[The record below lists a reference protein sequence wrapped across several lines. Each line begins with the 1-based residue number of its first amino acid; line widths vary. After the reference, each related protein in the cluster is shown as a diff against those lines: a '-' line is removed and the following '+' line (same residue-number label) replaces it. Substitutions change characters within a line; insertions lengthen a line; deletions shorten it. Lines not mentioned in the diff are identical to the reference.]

1 MFLLTGERGIGK
13 SRLLEESAE
22 AAERVGVR
30 VAWARA
36 WESEGTPPYWPWA
49 QVLRSEAAGITDRD
63 LAARLGAGGA
73 QLSRLL
79 PELDPRVAGLTAAPV
94 SELPGARYALF
105 DAVVSFLDAGAKAS
119 GLVVLLDDLHFAD
132 DVSLQL
138 LEHMARDLP
147 RSHLLVV
154 ATFLDAAVRSSAPL
168 YRQVS
173 NLIRLG
179 RRMTLAGLD
188 ESGVAAVLEYDNGSA
203 PSESLVRE
211 VHRAGGGNPLF
222 VREVAR
228 LATAAGGI
236 SANDLPPGD
245 TGTLIRRR
253 LESLTADVRAVLA
266 GASILGRE
274 FDLAALRHLSGLPAA
289 ALLDLMATAASS
301 GVVEESTAG
310 RWSFST
316 GCCRRPSAS
325 PSVRPS
331 APRSIDRR
339 GSWSRPPATR
349 ARTGIRWPGSPTT
362 SSRGPGPATPQ
373 RRRHTARPRATR
385 P

>member
-1 MFLLTGERGIGK
+1 M
-13 SRLLEESAE
+13 
-22 AAERVGVR
+22 
-30 VAWARA
+30 
-36 WESEGTPPYWPWA
+36 
-49 QVLRSEAAGITDRD
+49 
-63 LAARLGAGGA
+63 
-73 QLSRLL
+73 
-79 PELDPRVAGLTAAPV
+79 
-94 SELPGARYALF
+94 
-105 DAVVSFLDAGAKAS
+105 
-119 GLVVLLDDLHFAD
+119 
-132 DVSLQL
+132 SLQL

-168 YRQVS
+168 YRQLS

-188 ESGVAAVLEYDNGSA
+188 ESGVAAVLEYDNGSP

-211 VHRAGGGNPLF
+211 VHRVGGGNPMF

-289 ALLDLMATAASS
+289 ALLDLMATAVSS

-310 RWSFST
+310 RWSFSH
-316 GCCRRPSAS
+316 RLLQEALRE
-325 PSVRPS
+325 SVRPS
-331 APRSIDRR
+331 QRASLHRQAGELVETSSDASADRD
-339 GSWSRPPATR
+339 
-349 ARTGIRWPGSPTT
+349 RWPGSPTT